1 MSADN
6 GIYILKTNR
15 RNFENVKD
23 GYEYRVAHCA
33 AIDNIIYE
41 PLKYLPMFFGDSK
54 VYNSYKDARMEAN
67 KKYNRIM
74 NSSFAVLEHGICDI
88 DFTSKIDFFP

>member
-1 MSADN
+1 
-6 GIYILKTNR
+6 
-15 RNFENVKD
+15 
-23 GYEYRVAHCA
+23 
-33 AIDNIIYE
+33 
-41 PLKYLPMFFGDSK
+41 
-54 VYNSYKDARMEAN
+54 MEAN